1 MSKQSDPGM
10 YVLKYAHCM
19 TCIRTTN
26 FSGPIQPI
34 LDNSGFFQFGEQD
47 ILNLRVDCVE
57 LLNNLQ
63 LKFLSS
69 RNQPTTDTTE

>member
-1 MSKQSDPGM
+1 MSKQSDPGIF
-10 YVLKYAHCM
+10 VLKYAHCM

-34 LDNSGFFQFGEQD
+34 LDNSGFFKFGEQD
-47 ILNLRVDCVE
+47 ILNLLIGCVE

-63 LKFLSS
+63 LKFLSY